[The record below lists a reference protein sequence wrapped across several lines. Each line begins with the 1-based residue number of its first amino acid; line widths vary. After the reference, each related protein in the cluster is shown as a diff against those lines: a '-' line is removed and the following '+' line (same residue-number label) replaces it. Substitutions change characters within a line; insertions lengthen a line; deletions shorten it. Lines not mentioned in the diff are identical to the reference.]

1 MADMLTILREKN
13 PGIPFYSVLDP
24 EFRPFGRVIDMDAS
38 SLIEEADKVEMPEA
52 GSKLIERGKE

>member
-24 EFRPFGRVIDMDAS
+24 EFRPFGRVIEMDAS
-38 SLIEEADKVEMPEA
+38 SLIEEADKVEMPA
-52 GSKLIERGKE
+52 SGSK